1 MSAPN
6 TARPVFLRLAEKY
19 LDEIMDIEVEAYPEP
34 WSRNMFY
41 DELRNNRSYF
51 YVMVLGR
58 QVVGY
63 GGFWLVLDEAH
74 ITSVTVRDTFRGLG
88 LGRELTQYLVDIA
101 GQAGARIATLEVR
114 ESNIRARTLYETF
127 GFRQIARRKGYY
139 PRSGEDAIV
148 MLLELGK
155 GPQPGRTAGRE
166 SGNEIR

>member
-1 MSAPN
+1 MGKKIKMAIG
-6 TARPVFLRLAEKY
+6 AGALLGAALAI
-19 LDEIMDIEVEAYPEP
+19 LVVALFGQSLGLANRAEVAAL
-34 WSRNMFY
+34 SRNL
-41 DELRNNRSYF
+41 DTVQRNNEA
-51 YVMVLGR
+51 
-58 QVVGY
+58 
-63 GGFWLVLDEAH
+63 LV
-74 ITSVTVRDTFRGLG
+74 
-88 LGRELTQYLVDIA
+88 
-101 GQAGARIATLEVR
+101 ARIATLEVR